1 MYYIKSDED
10 NYNTHTIIR
19 HGVSSAIMTGC
30 SRNAPR
36 HGPCWRLRLGRPGK
50 YYLTVFEIQA
60 LAFYGAP
67 AVGKSGLHSPAS
79 FISEYLFNRMLSPET
94 DESPPYFRSDR
105 ETLSTS
111 ERFDTPS
118 SSRWWCQW
126 VSHNRSTWGHTVR
139 VRTHNPKSKRTVG
152 VNCNTEAIE
161 QYGPSIGERWPRE
174 VGIL

>member
-1 MYYIKSDED
+1 
-10 NYNTHTIIR
+10 
-19 HGVSSAIMTGC
+19 MTGY

-36 HGPCWRLRLGRPGK
+36 HGPFWRRRLDRPGK

-67 AVGKSGLHSPAS
+67 AVEKSGSHSPAS

-94 DESPPYFRSDR
+94 DESPPYFRSGR

-118 SSRWWCQW
+118 SS
-126 VSHNRSTWGHTVR
+126 GG
-139 VRTHNPKSKRTVG
+139 G
-152 VNCNTEAIE
+152 VNGCHIIEPFEATLSASEHTTPKASAHLACIAI
-161 QYGPSIGERWPRE
+161 QKPLNNMAPLLVNAGQGK
-174 VGIL
+174 